1 MEGLLT
7 IKTDDFIIQ
16 VAKPE
21 HIRYSRDI
29 SKLLKDSAK
38 VRGTGIAQR
47 TPQYISKK
55 INEGKAIIATH
66 LDGRLAG
73 FCYIETWTHGK
84 YIANSGLI
92 VAPVFRNQHLGKM
105 IKQVAFNLSRK
116 KFPNSK
122 LFGITTSHAV
132 MKINTDLGYKP
143 VPFSELTNDSE
154 FWDGCETCVNYDI
167 LKRNNRKNC
176 LCTAL
181 LLDPA
186 VKKPPSL
193 SKKGKPIVILAF
205 SGGLDT
211 SYCAKYLSHE
221 KNLEVHSVIVNTGGF
236 SRQELEKIEKKA
248 KRLGVKKHLV
258 LDQTEEF
265 YHKCIKY
272 LVFGNVLKY
281 NTYPLSVS
289 SERVFQAVSIAGYAK
304 KMGAKYIAHG
314 STGAGNDQ
322 VRFDMIFNILIPEA
336 EILTPI
342 RDNKLSRNEEIEY
355 LKKFGISEDWSKV
368 QYSINKGIWGTS
380 VGGRETLTS
389 CEYLPEEAFP
399 TPLTKTDS
407 KTIELY
413 FTEGE
418 LTGVNGQTFKY
429 PVDAIKKLGKLAGE
443 YAIGRDMHVGD
454 TIIGIKG
461 RVGFEAGGPLIIIKA
476 HHALEKHVLTKW
488 QLYWKEQLANWY
500 GNLLHEGNFLDPVMR
515 DIEKFLE
522 NTQKCVTGSVSV
534 LLAPYRFQILGITSP
549 NDLMSPEFATYGE
562 MNNYWSGEDV
572 RGFSKILSNQTM
584 IHFKVNIKNDKH

>member
-1 MEGLLT
+1 LENELIL
-7 IKTDDFIIQ
+7 KFDNFIIQ
-16 VAKPE
+16 NATIE
-21 HIRYSRDI
+21 HEKYANDLSQ
-29 SKLLKDSAK
+29 LLADSAK
-38 VRGTGIAQR
+38 IRGTGIAFR
-47 TPQYISKK
+47 TPEYLKKK
-55 INEGKAIIATH
+55 IKEGKAIIATH
-66 LDGRLAG
+66 SDGRLAG

-92 VAPVFRNQHLGKM
+92 VAPEFRNNHLGKS

-116 KFPNSK
+116 KFPHAK

-143 VPFSELTNDSE
+143 VPFSELTNDNE
-154 FWDGCETCVNYDI
+154 FWEGCKTCTNYDI
-167 LKRNNRKNC
+167 LQRNNRKNC

-181 LLDPA
+181 LFDPEA
-186 VKKPPSL
+186 KKSVTVKKQEKS
-193 SKKGKPIVILAF
+193 VVVLAF

-211 SYCAKYLSHE
+211 SYCVKYLSQE
-221 KNLEVHSVIVNTGGF
+221 KKLDVLAVLVDTGGF
-236 SRQELEKIEKKA
+236 SPQEIKKIESKA
-248 KRLGVKKHLV
+248 KKLGVKDFVV
-258 LDQTEEF
+258 LDETGNF

-272 LVFGNVLKY
+272 LIFGNVLKN

-289 SERVFQAVSIAGYAK
+289 SERIFQAVSIANYAK
-304 KMGAKYIAHG
+304 KVGAKYIAHG

-322 VRFDMIFNILIPEA
+322 VRFDLIFNILIPEA

-342 RDNKLSRNEEIEY
+342 RDNKISRNEEIEY
-355 LKKFGISEDWSKV
+355 LKSFNIKEDWEKA
-368 QYSINKGIWGTS
+368 QYSINKGVWGTS

-399 TPLTKTDS
+399 SQLKEKYKNTV
-407 KTIELY
+407 ELV
-413 FTEGE
+413 FNKGE
-418 LTGVNGQTFKY
+418 LVGIDDHNFRSPLKAIQT
-429 PVDAIKKLGKLAGE
+429 LGEISSA

-461 RVGFEAGGPLIIIKA
+461 RVGFEAAAPLIIIKA

-488 QLYWKEQLANWY
+488 QMYWKEQLANWY
-500 GNLLHEGNFLDPVMR
+500 GNLLHEGQFLDPVMR
-515 DIEKFLE
+515 DIEKFME
-522 NTQKCVTGSVSV
+522 NSQQMVTGTVSV

-549 NDLMSPEFATYGE
+549 HDLMSPEFASYGE
-562 MNNYWSGEDV
+562 MNLYWSGEDV

-584 IHFKVNIKNDKH
+584 IYYKVNQKNEKS